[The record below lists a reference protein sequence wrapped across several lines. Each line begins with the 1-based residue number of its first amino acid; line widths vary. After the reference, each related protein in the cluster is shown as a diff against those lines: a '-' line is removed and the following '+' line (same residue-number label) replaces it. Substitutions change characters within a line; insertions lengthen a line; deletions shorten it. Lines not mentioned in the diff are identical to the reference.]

1 MKEKLRQEV
10 KNAALIILGL
20 LIGSL
25 AYKMYLIPN
34 QVVSGGFT
42 GIGQLLN
49 RFTGLSVGT
58 VNVLLNVPLFI
69 VSMKS
74 MGMPFGVRSLL
85 AMFALSALID
95 LMPLPPATDDLL
107 LAAVYGGVTMGIGFG
122 LILRGSA
129 TTGGTD
135 MLSALLHRIF
145 PQMRVSIGIFL
156 IDGLVIVASA
166 FVFEPQSAMYG
177 LISAFIANVLVDVV
191 LEGPNAAHAYFIV
204 SDNSDAIAERIMSE
218 MDRGVTALN
227 AMGMYKKTEK
237 RVLLCVVN
245 RFQTMVLRRI
255 VFAVDPAAFVFS
267 TRANE
272 VLGEGFSTYMVQ
284 TKNKQA

>member
-1 MKEKLRQEV
+1 MKEKLRQEI
-10 KNAALIILGL
+10 KNAALITLGL
-20 LIGSL
+20 LIGAL

-58 VNVLLNVPLFI
+58 VNVLLNVPLFL

-74 MGMPFGVRSLL
+74 MGMPFGIRSLL
-85 AMFALSALID
+85 AMLALSALID
-95 LMPLPPATDDLL
+95 LLPLPPATDDLL

-135 MLSALLHRIF
+135 MLAALIHRLF
-145 PQMRVSIGIFL
+145 PQVRVSIGIFL

-204 SDNSDAIAERIMSE
+204 SDKSDAIAERIMAE

-255 VFAVDPAAFVFS
+255 VFAVDPSAFVFS

-272 VLGEGFSTYMVQ
+272 VLGEGFSTY
-284 TKNKQA
+284 N

>member
-1 MKEKLRQEV
+1 MKEKLRQEI
-10 KNAALIILGL
+10 KNAALITLGL

-34 QVVSGGFT
+34 RVVSGGFT

-58 VNVLLNVPLFI
+58 VNVLLNVPLFL

-95 LMPLPPATDDLL
+95 LLPLPAATDDLL

-135 MLSALLHRIF
+135 MLAALLHRII
-145 PQMRVSIGIFL
+145 PQLRVSIGIFL

-204 SDNSDAIAERIMSE
+204 SDKSDAIAQRIMTE
-218 MDRGVTALN
+218 MDRGVTALS

-255 VFAVDPAAFVFS
+255 VFAVDPNAFVFS

-272 VLGEGFSTYMVQ
+272 VLGEGFSTFMVQ
-284 TKNKQA
+284 AKGK

>member
-1 MKEKLRQEV
+1 MKEKLLQEI

-20 LIGSL
+20 LIATL

-34 QVVSGGFT
+34 RVVSGGFT

-95 LMPLPPATDDLL
+95 LLPLPAATDDLL

-135 MLSALLHRIF
+135 MLAALIHRIF
-145 PQMRVSIGIFL
+145 PQMRVSIAIFL

-204 SDNSDAIAERIMSE
+204 SDKSDAIAERIMSE

>member
-1 MKEKLRQEV
+1 MKEKLRQEIR
-10 KNAALIILGL
+10 NAALITLGL

-58 VNVLLNVPLFI
+58 VNVLLNVPLFLI
-69 VSMKS
+69 SMKS

-85 AMFALSALID
+85 AMLALSALID
-95 LMPLPPATDDLL
+95 LLPLPPATDDLL

-135 MLSALLHRIF
+135 MLAALIHRIF

-204 SDNSDAIAERIMSE
+204 SDKSDAIAERIMAE

-245 RFQTMVLRRI
+245 RFQTMLLRRV
-255 VFAVDPAAFVFS
+255 VFAVDPSAFVFS

-272 VLGEGFSTYMVQ
+272 VLGEGFSTYMAQ
-284 TKNKQA
+284 TKNK

>member
-1 MKEKLRQEV
+1 M
-10 KNAALIILGL
+10 
-20 LIGSL
+20 
-25 AYKMYLIPN
+25 
-34 QVVSGGFT
+34 
-42 GIGQLLN
+42 
-49 RFTGLSVGT
+49 
-58 VNVLLNVPLFI
+58 
-69 VSMKS
+69 
-74 MGMPFGVRSLL
+74 
-85 AMFALSALID
+85 
-95 LMPLPPATDDLL
+95 
-107 LAAVYGGVTMGIGFG
+107 
-122 LILRGSA
+122 
-129 TTGGTD
+129 
-135 MLSALLHRIF
+135 
-145 PQMRVSIGIFL
+145 
-156 IDGLVIVASA
+156 IVASA

-204 SDNSDAIAERIMSE
+204 SDKSDAIAERIMSE